1 MACMATDWD
10 SVLRDESAKP
20 YWKELQRFVA
30 GERSRGAVY
39 PPDGDVLAALK
50 LTPYDEVKVVILGQ
64 DPYPGAGEAHGLCFS
79 VREGITPPAS
89 LRNIFKELESDLEI
103 KRPNHGCLAQWAR
116 QGVLLLNTVLTV
128 RAGERES
135 HIGEGWETF
144 TAEVLRVVSAKD
156 EPVVFMLWGNEA
168 RRRRYLIAS
177 QHEVIESSHP
187 SDLSASRTS
196 LPFFGSRPFS
206 RANTF
211 LEVTGRESIDWR
223 IPD

>member
-1 MACMATDWD
+1 M
-10 SVLRDESAKP
+10 
-20 YWKELQRFVA
+20 
-30 GERSRGAVY
+30 
-39 PPDGDVLAALK
+39 
-50 LTPYDEVKVVILGQ
+50 
-64 DPYPGAGEAHGLCFS
+64 
-79 VREGITPPAS
+79 
-89 LRNIFKELESDLEI
+89 
-103 KRPNHGCLAQWAR
+103 
-116 QGVLLLNTVLTV
+116 
-128 RAGERES
+128 
-135 HIGEGWETF
+135 
-144 TAEVLRVVSAKD
+144 VSAKD

-168 RRRRYLIAS
+168 RRKRHLIAS